1 MANRTRKT
9 LAALLLVMAALTGAA
24 LASVRQV
31 GNDEMSPS
39 IKAGEHV
46 LIVPLAPIRGDV
58 VALPD
63 PLDPGRIVLRRVIAG
78 GGQRVTYENGELR
91 VDVKR
96 VRQKEMNLLEAE
108 RITQETMWSKPPA
121 RANTWLLR
129 YRKEGVKWSA
139 DPVLV
144 PDGSWYLLA
153 DDRDG
158 SLDSRWWGP
167 IPEDHFKGVVRLRW
181 GQADLWRPAVEI
193 LNPIP

>member
-1 MANRTRKT
+1 MRPQTSKT
-9 LAALLLVMAALTGAA
+9 LAALLLVGLALAGAA
-24 LASVRQV
+24 AASVRIV
-31 GNDEMSPS
+31 GSDEMSPS

-46 LIVPLAPIRGDV
+46 VIVPLAPIRGDV
-58 VALPD
+58 VALLD
-63 PLDPGRIVLRRVIAG
+63 PLDPARTVLRRAIAG
-78 GGQRVTYENGELR
+78 AGQRVTYENGELR

-96 VRQKEMNLLEAE
+96 VRQKEMNQLEAE
-108 RITQETMWSKPPA
+108 RVTQETMWSKPPA

-129 YRKEGVKWSA
+129 YRKEGVKWKA
-139 DPVLV
+139 EPVLV

-167 IPEDHFKGVVRLRW
+167 IPEARLKGVVRLRW

>member
-1 MANRTRKT
+1 MPPRTSKILVGLA
-9 LAALLLVMAALTGAA
+9 LAALALTGGA
-24 LASVRQV
+24 LATVREV
-31 GNDEMSPS
+31 GSDEMSPS

-46 LIVPLAPIRGDV
+46 LIAPLKPIRGDV
-58 VALPD
+58 VALED
-63 PLDPGRIVLRRVIAG
+63 PLDPGRIVLRRAIAG

-96 VRQKEMNLLEAE
+96 IRQKEMNVLEAE
-108 RITQETMWSKPPA
+108 RINQETMWSKPPA

-129 YRKEGVKWSA
+129 YRKEGVRWKA
-139 DPVLV
+139 PAVLV

-167 IPEDHFKGVVRLRW
+167 ISEDRIQGVVRLRW
-181 GQADLWRPAVEI
+181 GQADTWRPAFEV